1 MAAPLPGRPVL
12 ANRNGVRRMH
22 QLRNARLIPGSE
34 TPAGDGVTGAM
45 RCVIEDGHGRKQAA
59 VLKTGS
65 LPEIAAE
72 AAASLLLSGW
82 GLPVPQPY
90 LVLRGHDLCFAS
102 ADVGYPNLKKR
113 LNFELAA
120 PDARSAIE
128 VHASKIVCGFRSSS
142 LATACDEAIDN
153 RDRNFG
159 NILWDGQDEVWIDH
173 AYSFGV
179 GNHQDLNKLCLMAIA
194 AGATEEVQRGA
205 LAASMAIDRAL
216 PKQVEDSLHG
226 TPVDMP
232 ELLAVVT
239 QKLSNIGTS
248 LLARFPQ
255 PVDLF
260 GQAQ

>member
-1 MAAPLPGRPVL
+1 
-12 ANRNGVRRMH
+12 MH
-22 QLRNARLIPGSE
+22 QLRNARLIPGTES
-34 TPAGDGVTGAM
+34 PAGDGVTGAM
-45 RCVIEDGHGRKQAA
+45 RCVIEDDQGKKQSA

-65 LPEIAAE
+65 LAEIAAE
-72 AAASLLLSGW
+72 ATASLLLSGW
-82 GLPVPQPY
+82 GLPVPQPF

-113 LNFELAA
+113 LNFELAS
-120 PDARSAIE
+120 PDARQAIE
-128 VHASKIVCGFRSSS
+128 IIASRIVCGFQSAS

-159 NILWDGQDEVWIDH
+159 NILWDGKDEVWIDH
-173 AYSFGV
+173 AYSFGI
-179 GNHQDLNKLCLMAIA
+179 GNRKDLNKLCLMAVA

-205 LAASMAIDRAL
+205 LAASMTIDRAL
-216 PKQVEDSLHG
+216 PEQVEENLHG

-239 QKLSNIGTS
+239 KKLSNIGAS

-255 PVDLF
+255 PADLF
-260 GQAQ
+260 GQVK

>member
-1 MAAPLPGRPVL
+1 
-12 ANRNGVRRMH
+12 MH
-22 QLRNARLIPGSE
+22 QLRYARLIPGSE

-45 RCVIEDGHGRKQAA
+45 RCVIEDDQGRKQAA

-72 AAASLLLSGW
+72 ATASLLLSGW

-90 LVLRGHDLCFAS
+90 LVVRGHDLCFAS

-113 LNFELAA
+113 LNFELVA
-120 PDARSAIE
+120 PDARNAIE
-128 VHASKIVCGFRSSS
+128 AHASKIVCGFRSAS

-159 NILWDGQDEVWIDH
+159 NILWDGQDEFWIDH

-179 GNHQDLNKLCLMAIA
+179 GNREDLNKLCLMAIA
-194 AGATEEVQRGA
+194 AGATDEVQRGA

-216 PKQVEDSLHG
+216 PKQVEENLHG

-239 QKLSNIGTS
+239 QKLRNIGS
-248 LLARFPQ
+248 LLLARFPQ
-255 PVDLF
+255 PIDLF
-260 GQAQ
+260 GQANEHTH